1 MIRLSMDKLLEALA
15 SRLNSGAGRLF
26 VPGGPGEPLGLLEAF
41 RQSPRHAAGV
51 TFVGPHVPGINRTDW
66 AGLNHDARAEGTFVS
81 GDWRHSFEAGR
92 FSLRPLT
99 WRQTYDWLAETPL
112 DAAVFLV
119 SEPGP
124 DGEVSLG
131 VANDLAPAVLG
142 RPELFKVAIVN
153 PHMPRVQGAT
163 VPLSSFALVAE
174 DATPLLGYDAGA
186 LDPAF
191 EAIKQHLAAI
201 MPAGASVQFGLGKAG
216 VAALQAL
223 EGLKGLRIH
232 SGMVTDPLLPV
243 LDSGALTEVVTG
255 LAAGSPELYARCA
268 EDRRIKFEPSNVTHD
283 IRVLAQI
290 PNLVA
295 VNSAL
300 EIDLLGQANAEFQGG
315 RQISGTG
322 GLTDFLRGARL
333 SEGGLPILAL
343 PATAK
348 GGAISRIVLR
358 LGEGATSVSRAD
370 VGLVITEF
378 GVADLRGR
386 TLDARAEALIAVAA
400 PQHRDGLADAWAHQ
414 RRKI

>member
-1 MIRLSMDKLLEALA
+1 MDKLAELLA
-15 SRLNSGAGRLF
+15 SRLKPGEGRLF
-26 VPGGPGEPLGLLEAF
+26 IPGGPGEPLGLLEAF
-41 RQSPRHAAGV
+41 RRSPDLAAGA

-66 AGLNHDARAEGTFVS
+66 AGLHAEARAEGTFLS
-81 GDWRHSFEAGR
+81 ADWRPSFEAGR
-92 FSLRPLT
+92 FALRPLT
-99 WRQTYDWLAETPL
+99 WRQTYDWLGETPL
-112 DAAVFLV
+112 DLAVFVV
-119 SEPGP
+119 SAPDS

-131 VANDLAPAVLG
+131 VASDLAPAVLA
-142 RPELFKVAIVN
+142 RPGLLRAAIVN
-153 PHMPRVQGAT
+153 PNMPHVQGAT
-163 VPLSSFALVAE
+163 VPLSAFDLIAE
-174 DATPLLGYDAGA
+174 DDTPLLGYDAGD

-191 EAIKQHLAAI
+191 ETIKQRLAEI
-201 MPAGASVQFGLGKAG
+201 MPTGASVQFGLGKAG

-223 EGLKGLRIH
+223 DGLKGLRIH

-243 LDSGALTEVVTG
+243 LESGALTEVVTG
-255 LAAGSPELYARCA
+255 LAAGSPGLYARCA
-268 EDRRIKFEPSNVTHD
+268 EDRRIRFEPSNVTHD

-290 PNLVA
+290 PRLVA

-300 EIDLLGQANAEFQGG
+300 EVDLLGQANAEFQGG

-333 SEGGLPILAL
+333 SDGGLPILAL

-358 LGEGATSVSRAD
+358 LGEGAVSVSRAD
-370 VGLVITEF
+370 VGLVITEH

-386 TLDARAEALIAVAA
+386 TLDERAEALIGVAA
-400 PQHRDGLADAWAHQ
+400 PQHRDGLADAWAGL